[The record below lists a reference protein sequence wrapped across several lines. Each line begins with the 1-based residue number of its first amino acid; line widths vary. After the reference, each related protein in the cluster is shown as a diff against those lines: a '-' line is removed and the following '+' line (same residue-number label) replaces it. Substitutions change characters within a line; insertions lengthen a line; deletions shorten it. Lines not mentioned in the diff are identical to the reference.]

1 MYIYI
6 YSQIHTYLFH
16 VLEPSAAL
24 SLPLCQPCKI
34 PTLHIVCCVFLA
46 AKAQGWFSGVY
57 AWYKQLAQ
65 VVEFVS

>member
-1 MYIYI
+1 M
-6 YSQIHTYLFH
+6 
-16 VLEPSAAL
+16 
-24 SLPLCQPCKI
+24 SLPRLGNLLRLSVPLCHSASFI
-34 PTLHIVCCVFLA
+34 STLQITSQHSLLISVVSLA